1 MKRRL
6 IIPILAI
13 LLAVATYILGWSG
26 FFTVSSVEITGTKT
40 QLSSGIAVGQKLA
53 RIESR
58 AVAAQFEELDWVAD
72 AQVSR
77 NWISGKVTIE
87 ITERTPVA
95 IYNNLVIDSSGK
107 SFELRGKPSQELVQI
122 QASDISAATSAVSFF
137 TSLPSEITSIL
148 TVVKVRGTGALVLEL
163 DNAGKKL
170 EVRWGDNSENEL
182 KFKVYQA
189 LLALPENATITRID
203 VSAPHAPIVK

>member
-1 MKRRL
+1 M
-6 IIPILAI
+6 AI

-107 SFELRGKPSQELVQI
+107 SFAPREKPSQELVQI

-137 TSLPSEITSIL
+137 TSLPSEITSVL